1 MKKVICAILLIC
13 ILLMLVACS
22 TTTDKQD
29 DKQTAETARFIVVH
43 HELIT
48 DTNDIMRIKILV
60 DTETRVMYMYTTG
73 AQESRLTVL
82 VDKEGNPMLW
92 EEAID
97 E

>member
-22 TTTDKQD
+22 ATADKQD

-60 DTETRVMYMYTTG
+60 DTETRVMYMDTTG
-73 AQESRLTVL
+73 AQESGLTVL
-82 VDKEGNPMLW
+82 VDKEGKPMLW
-92 EEAID
+92 EEAVD

>member
-22 TTTDKQD
+22 TST

-48 DTNDIMRIKILV
+48 DTNDVMRIKILV

-73 AQESRLTVL
+73 AQESGLTVL
-82 VDKEGNPMLW
+82 VDKEGKPMLW
-92 EEAID
+92 EEAVD